1 MTEFCTNENSKR
13 NEISC
18 IGLNQKKNNCIFTNA
33 EIGTSGINQD
43 DITTSEDETTVKHKK
58 RKTNK
63 HELDMKSYAEI
74 FYDFMQEPTEENK
87 KMGQE

>member
-1 MTEFCTNENSKR
+1 MCWIEP
-13 NEISC
+13 
-18 IGLNQKKNNCIFTNA
+18 KKNDYTSNYA
-33 EIGTSGINQD
+33 IGTSGINQD
-43 DITTSEDETTVKHKK
+43 DVTTSEDEETVKHKK

-63 HELDMKSYAEI
+63 YELDMKSYAEI